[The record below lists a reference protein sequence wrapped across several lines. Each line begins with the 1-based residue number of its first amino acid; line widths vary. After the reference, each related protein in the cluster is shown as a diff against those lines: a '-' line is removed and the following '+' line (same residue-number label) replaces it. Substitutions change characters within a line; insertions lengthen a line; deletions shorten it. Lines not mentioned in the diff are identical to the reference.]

1 MSIEAR
7 FLLQQGHFT
16 LDVDLRLPATG
27 ITVLFGPS
35 GCGKTTLLRCLAGLQ
50 RAGQGRLTVN
60 GQRWQ
65 DGALFVPPHRRA
77 VGMVFQDAQLFPHLS
92 VQGNLDYAR
101 RRAAAAAQGRNHG
114 VALPEV
120 VALLE
125 LQPLLQRMPEH
136 LSGGERQRVAI
147 ARALAAAPQLLLM
160 DEPLAALDARRKQD
174 ILPYLD
180 RLHEELTIPIV
191 YVTHA
196 LPEAARLADHL
207 VLLHDGR
214 VQAQGS
220 LQALIAEP
228 EPAMTAEPTLA
239 MTAEPTLAMTAEPT
253 LAMTTEPTLALANP
267 PALASARHPPLAPAR
282 HPPLAPARHPTLA
295 LARHPALALMQDDE
309 AGAVLSCTVQQRDET
324 WQLLQLAFDGGV
336 LLCRD
341 GGQVVGQRVRVRVAA
356 RDVSL
361 ALQEQAGSSI
371 ANQLRGRVL
380 QLHADAHPAS
390 VLASVRV
397 GGSTLLAR
405 LTRQS
410 VQRLQLA
417 PGVSVWV
424 QVKSVALL

>member
-7 FLLQQGHFT
+7 FLLQRGRFT
-16 LDVDLRLPATG
+16 LDVELGLPAAG
-27 ITVLFGPS
+27 VTVLFGPS

-50 RAGQGRLTVN
+50 RSAQGLLVVN

-65 DGALFVPPHRRA
+65 DGALFVPPHQRA

-101 RRAAAAAQGRNHG
+101 RRAPAAVHRQAPG
-114 VALPEV
+114 VSLPEV
-120 VALLE
+120 VAMME

-136 LSGGERQRVAI
+136 LSGGERQRVAM
-147 ARALAAAPQLLLM
+147 ARALCAAPQLLLM

-196 LPEAARLADHL
+196 VPEVARLADHL
-207 VLLHDGR
+207 VLLQDGR

-220 LQALIAEP
+220 LQV
-228 EPAMTAEPTLA
+228 
-239 MTAEPTLAMTAEPT
+239 
-253 LAMTTEPTLALANP
+253 
-267 PALASARHPPLAPAR
+267 LASDPS
-282 HPPLAPARHPTLA
+282 
-295 LARHPALALMQDDE
+295 LALMRDDE
-309 AGAVLSCTVQQRDET
+309 AGAVLSCTVQHRDEA

-341 GGQVVGQRVRVRVAA
+341 GGQAVGQRVRVRVAA

-361 ALQEQAGSSI
+361 ALQEQPGSSI
-371 ANQLRGRVL
+371 ANQLPGRVL

-390 VLASVRV
+390 TLASVQV
-397 GGSTLLAR
+397 GAATLLAR

-410 VQRLQLA
+410 AQRLQLA
-417 PGVSVWV
+417 PGTAVWV

>member
-1 MSIEAR
+1 VRIEAR
-7 FLLQQGHFT
+7 FQLQLGAFSLQ
-16 LDVDLRLPATG
+16 VDLQLPAAG

-35 GCGKTTLLRCLAGLQ
+35 GCGKTTLLRCLAGLH
-50 RAGQGRLTVN
+50 RAAQARLVVN

-65 DGALFVPPHRRA
+65 DGAFFVPPHRRA

-101 RRAAAAAQGRNHG
+101 SRAAPTRSAS
-114 VALPEV
+114 LPDV

-125 LQPLLQRMPEH
+125 LQPLLQRLPEH
-136 LSGGERQRVAI
+136 LSGGERQRVAM

-160 DEPLAALDARRKQD
+160 DEPLAALDTRRKQD

-196 LPEAARLADHL
+196 VAEVARLADHL
-207 VLLHDGR
+207 VLLQDGR

-220 LQALIAEP
+220 LQALANEP
-228 EPAMTAEPTLA
+228 S
-239 MTAEPTLAMTAEPT
+239 
-253 LAMTTEPTLALANP
+253 LAL
-267 PALASARHPPLAPAR
+267 L
-282 HPPLAPARHPTLA
+282 
-295 LARHPALALMQDDE
+295 QDDD
-309 AGAVLSCTVQQRDET
+309 AGAVLSCTVQERDAD
-324 WQLLQLAFDGGV
+324 WHLLHLAFDGG
-336 LLCRD
+336 LLRCRD
-341 GGQVVGQRVRVRVAA
+341 GGQPLGQRVRVRVAA

-361 ALQEQAGSSI
+361 ALQEQPGSSI
-371 ANQLRGRVL
+371 ANQLPGRVL
-380 QLHADAHPAS
+380 QLLPDAHPAS
-390 VLASVRV
+390 TLASVQV

-410 VQRLQLA
+410 ADRLQLR
-417 PGVSVWV
+417 PGLAVWV

>member
-7 FLLQQGHFT
+7 FLLQQGRFT

-101 RRAAAAAQGRNHG
+101 RRAPVAAQGRSHG

-239 MTAEPTLAMTAEPT
+239 T
-253 LAMTTEPTLALANP
+253 TTEPTLALANP

-282 HPPLAPARHPTLA
+282 HPALA

-371 ANQLRGRVL
+371 ANQLPGRVL

-390 VLASVRV
+390 ALASVRV

-424 QVKSVALL
+424 QVKSVALLSWLL

>member
-1 MSIEAR
+1 VSIEAR
-7 FLLQQGHFT
+7 FVLQQGRFT
-16 LDVDLRLPATG
+16 LDVDLQLPAAG

-50 RAGQGRLTVN
+50 RAGQGRLLVN

-101 RRAAAAAQGRNHG
+101 RRAPVAAKAGQQGAA
-114 VALPEV
+114 VPEV

-196 LPEAARLADHL
+196 VPEAARLADHV
-207 VLLHDGR
+207 VLLDEGR

-220 LQALIAEP
+220 LQALA
-228 EPAMTAEPTLA
+228 AGAGLTLGRD
-239 MTAEPTLAMTAEPT
+239 P
-253 LAMTTEPTLALANP
+253 
-267 PALASARHPPLAPAR
+267 APAVA
-282 HPPLAPARHPTLA
+282 HAPTTTGARD
-295 LARHPALALMQDDE
+295 PALALLQDDE
-309 AGAVLSCTVQQRDET
+309 AGAVLSCTVQQRDDA

-341 GGQVVGQRVRVRVAA
+341 GGQPLGQRVRVRVAA

-361 ALQEQAGSSI
+361 ALHEQADSSV
-371 ANQLRGRVL
+371 ANQLRGCVL
-380 QLHADAHPAS
+380 QLHPDAHPAS
-390 VLASVRV
+390 TLASVRV

-410 VQRLQLA
+410 AWRLQLA
-417 PGVSVWV
+417 PGLPVWV

>member
-1 MSIEAR
+1 MVRTGARGCWRESGMTVEAR
-7 FLLQQGHFT
+7 FVLQQGRFT
-16 LDVDLRLPATG
+16 LDVDLRLPAAG

-50 RAGQGRLTVN
+50 RAAQGRLVVN
-60 GQRWQ
+60 DQRWQ

-101 RRAAAAAQGRNHG
+101 RRAPAAAPGQRDG
-114 VALPEV
+114 VSLSEV

-136 LSGGERQRVAI
+136 LSGGERQRVAM

-160 DEPLAALDARRKQD
+160 DEPLAALDARRKLD

-180 RLHEELTIPIV
+180 RLHEELTMPIV

-196 LPEAARLADHL
+196 VPEVARLADHL
-207 VLLHDGR
+207 VLLQDGR
-214 VQAQGS
+214 VAAQGS
-220 LQALIAEP
+220 LQALAGE
-228 EPAMTAEPTLA
+228 
-239 MTAEPTLAMTAEPT
+239 
-253 LAMTTEPTLALANP
+253 
-267 PALASARHPPLAPAR
+267 
-282 HPPLAPARHPTLA
+282 
-295 LARHPALALMQDDE
+295 PALALLQEDE
-309 AGAVLSCTVQQRDET
+309 AGSVLSCTVQQRDER

-361 ALQEQAGSSI
+361 ALHEQAGSSI
-371 ANQLRGRVL
+371 ANQLPGRLL

-390 VLASVRV
+390 TLASVRV

-417 PGVSVWV
+417 PGAAVWV